1 MGDNVYMKFFT
12 VKVFLLAVACFAYM
26 VMPAVPAVASAGYVL
41 TDGRSLWLHTNVPF
55 ATLEECLAE
64 ANRLYNDLIAQ
75 VGQDNVSQGD
85 KLMCVPANP
94 AGDGG
99 DSGVVD
105 FNDGDNNDD
114 TNRTSVP
121 VSQDNQSDSGVP
133 RASES
138 GGDAEAMPYAGEI
151 NYTLEGAGG
160 SPYIKTF
167 SGDDALSKCQN
178 EADTLNAGLIEDFG
192 EGVVTQNGYRCTPE
206 VVVSASGS
214 TGDNTMLLGNES
226 AEGSSDGYVLLEPSI
241 VGESGGSITPSEYLA
256 RIFWFMIGAA
266 GVLAV
271 LQIALGGID
280 YMFAGAN
287 PGKEKDAKEKIAA
300 AIYGL
305 LLALGAWLILN
316 TINPDFV
323 NFNLTL
329 SKAAVGGSS
338 ASSGNYSGGG
348 GSMGG
353 DTGATDGW
361 DTVVDANGYYT
372 AEKTAQDKLLRESL
386 SGATNGDAVVTST
399 TGNSEPCRYAG
410 QTGCTDLYGI
420 QAAIINEVV
429 YVANHTDG
437 KVLVVGGTETGH
449 SSGVYSHAAGHKVD
463 VDDTPNVNAYVMA
476 NFTPTPSL
484 NRDGKYAATAYVNE
498 ATGAIWYKESTHWDV
513 LVK

>member
-1 MGDNVYMKFFT
+1 
-12 VKVFLLAVACFAYM
+12 
-26 VMPAVPAVASAGYVL
+26 MPAVPAVASAGYVL

-138 GGDAEAMPYAGEI
+138 GGDAVYLVDS
-151 NYTLEGAGG
+151 N
-160 SPYIKTF
+160 
-167 SGDDALSKCQN
+167 
-178 EADTLNAGLIEDFG
+178 DT
-192 EGVVTQNGYRCTPE
+192 TQNIG
-206 VVVSASGS
+206 GN
-214 TGDNTMLLGNES
+214 TG
-226 AEGSSDGYVLLEPSI
+226 GSSDGYVLLEPSI